1 MLERIRGYLESR
13 IGIEAMT
20 SRLKHYRLPKG
31 TNVLSTLGFVVLAA
45 LVVQAVTGILLLM
58 YYIPHPDFAFKSI
71 QSIMNTVPFGWLFRQ
86 MHIVGS
92 NLIVGALF
100 IHLVYTFMRGGYKW
114 PRELTWVT
122 GALLMLLVLTASVT
136 GYLLPWHQ
144 LSYWATTV
152 ATSIPS
158 VIPVVGDSIV
168 SFVRGGDYVSGI
180 TLGRFFA
187 FHVAFIPTLLF
198 VFVLIHAY
206 LVVRIGYS
214 CGLEGECEDMPLIQY
229 QRDPHPDGISLYP
242 DFFIRQLYMTMV
254 YFVIVFFVITF
265 MPSTFLPAGANEQ
278 ANPFLTPPSI
288 RPQWFFLAPYQLVKI
303 IPSEFIGGIIH
314 VIFMVVFLFWP
325 FFDSK
330 RERRLSH
337 RPFLLGV
344 FLASIVLWFILT
356 IWGAR

>member
-1 MLERIRGYLESR
+1 MVGRIKGYLESR

-20 SRLKHYRLPKG
+20 SNLKHYRLPKG

-71 QSIMNTVPFGWLFRQ
+71 QNIMNTVPFGWLFRQ
-86 MHIVGS
+86 VHIVGS

-100 IHLVYTFMRGGYKW
+100 IHLLYTFMRGGYKW

-122 GALLMLLVLTASVT
+122 GAVLMLLVLTAR
-136 GYLLPWHQ
+136 
-144 LSYWATTV
+144 
-152 ATSIPS
+152 
-158 VIPVVGDSIV
+158 GDSIV
-168 SFVRGGDYVSGI
+168 SFMRGGDYVSGI

-198 VFVLIHAY
+198 VFVLVHAY

-229 QRDPHPDGISLYP
+229 QRDPHPDGIPLYP
-242 DFFIRQLYMTMV
+242 DFFLRQLYMTMV
-254 YFVIVFFVITF
+254 YFVLVFFVITF

-278 ANPFLTPPSI
+278 ANPFLTPQSI

-303 IPSEFIGGIIH
+303 IPSKFIGGIIN

-325 FFDSK
+325 FFDSR

-337 RPFLLGV
+337 RPFLLSI

-356 IWGAR
+356 MWGAR